1 VTLSMDDLAERLDR
15 IEAQLQELTLS
26 AAGGHTM
33 LIGWEK
39 IAAFTGKRPDT
50 LRRYRNKTAFPV
62 VRWGSRVATTTD
74 LISAWLLEYDARRR
88 ARGKG
93 KPWGKI
99 GNRKAN
105 KKEKPKVSEVRQL
118 EDTPRRSS
126 KGRFESHVQ

>member
-1 VTLSMDDLAERLDR
+1 MVNLEDIAERLDR
-15 IEAQLQELTLS
+15 IEAQLQQLTLS

-50 LRRYRNKTAFPV
+50 LRRYRDKTAFPV

-88 ARGKG
+88 AMGKG
-93 KPWGKI
+93 KAWGKI

-105 KKEKPKVSEVRQL
+105 RKEKPSVPEVRQPG
-118 EDTPRRSS
+118 DTPRRSET
-126 KGRFESHVQ
+126 GRFESNIP

>member
-1 VTLSMDDLAERLDR
+1 MVNLEDIAHRLDR
-15 IEAQLQELTLS
+15 IEAQLQELTQR

-50 LRRYRNKTAFPV
+50 LRRYRDKTAFPV

-93 KPWGKI
+93 KAWGKI
-99 GNRKAN
+99 GNKKAN
-105 KKEKPKVSEVRQL
+105 KKEKPNVSEVRQL
-118 EDTPRRSS
+118 EDTPRRSET
-126 KGRFESHVQ
+126 GRFESHIP